1 MHRGDL
7 SATTKQH
14 SDMAQPRC
22 SHPQQQRVSLQRSIA
37 ADQGSDPALNN
48 SWQRG
53 IDTGMESG
61 NEKNGETL
69 RGGQRGIG
77 KEKARER
84 QTRGER
90 GRQEEITEKEVRTG
104 HGVRGKET
112 ERQRGRRR
120 EEEYDRGR

>member
-53 IDTGMESG
+53 IDTG
-61 NEKNGETL
+61 
-69 RGGQRGIG
+69 
-77 KEKARER
+77 RER
-84 QTRGER
+84 EKREKRRDSERRTERNREREGER
-90 GRQEEITEKEVRTG
+90 ETDTKGERETG
-104 HGVRGKET
+104 
-112 ERQRGRRR
+112 
-120 EEEYDRGR
+120 

>member
-53 IDTGMESG
+53 IDTGMER
-61 NEKNGETL
+61 EKVET
-69 RGGQRGIG
+69 R
-77 KEKARER
+77 K
-84 QTRGER
+84 
-90 GRQEEITEKEVRTG
+90 
-104 HGVRGKET
+104 T
-112 ERQRGRRR
+112 ERL
-120 EEEYDRGR
+120 